1 MFQIARRRLGGVG
14 GQIEHPSRGKHQRR
28 QNQPDHRDKRGVL
41 HDRQARFLRG
51 ELMLKELGNIGLFVN
66 LKAEH

>member
-1 MFQIARRRLGGVG
+1 MALFA
-14 GQIEHPSRGKHQRR
+14 
-28 QNQPDHRDKRGVL
+28 NDK
-41 HDRQARFLRG
+41 ARFLRR

>member
-1 MFQIARRRLGGVG
+1 MPMSEAFFAT
-14 GQIEHPSRGKHQRR
+14 
-28 QNQPDHRDKRGVL
+28 DKA
-41 HDRQARFLRG
+41 HFLRR